1 MKSIF
6 QSTLLFLFT
15 SLVAQGAFAAST
27 QVQFLGHAAFQITTP
42 KGIVLIV
49 DPWLSNPLNPAAQG
63 GKDPIAAIR
72 KCDYILVTHG
82 HFDHLADAVALAKK
96 TGAKLV
102 TNFELASN
110 MVSFL
115 GFPKDQAGM
124 DTSGNIGGTLK
135 LAGGEVIVHFVPAV
149 HSSGLDVKTDA
160 GKSEMVYG
168 GSPAGFVIEIQNG
181 PRIYDTGD
189 TAYFSDMKL
198 IGENYAPDLAL
209 INIGGHFGMEPD
221 MAAKAAA
228 AVKAKL
234 VVPDHYKTFPVLT
247 QEAGPFFRMLDERGI
262 AHRELAPG
270 ATLVFEGKDPMKAG
284 K

>member
-6 QSTLLFLFT
+6 RFAAFSMLTT
-15 SLVAQGAFAAST
+15 LVAQGAYAAQT
-27 QVQFLGHAAFQITTP
+27 QVQFLGHAAFRITTP
-42 KGIVLIV
+42 KGTVLVI
-49 DPWLSNPLNPAAQG
+49 DPWLSNPQNPAARG
-63 GKDPIAAIR
+63 GKDPVAAVG
-72 KCDYILVTHG
+72 KCDYILITHG
-82 HFDHLADAVALAKK
+82 HFDHVADAVALAKK

-102 TNFELASN
+102 TNFDLASN

-135 LAGGEVIVHFVPAV
+135 LAGGEVTVHYVPAV
-149 HSSGLDVKTDA
+149 HSSGLDVKTES
-160 GKSEMVYG
+160 GKAEMVYG
-168 GSPAGFVIEIQNG
+168 GNPAGFVIEIQNG

-198 IGENYAPDLAL
+198 IGDRYAPDLAI

-221 MAAKAAA
+221 MAAKAAS

-234 VVPDHYKTFPVLT
+234 VVPDHYKTFPILT
-247 QEAGPFFRMLDERGI
+247 QDAGPFFHMLDQHGI
-262 AHRELAPG
+262 AHRDLAPG
-270 ATLVFEGKDPMKAG
+270 ATLVFEGKEALK
-284 K
+284 